1 MSAVLKPEAPH
12 ALPNA
17 LEHLV
22 PLFVEA
28 KRAEDAAK
36 KARVEIEERILAVA
50 PAKEEGSTTTEAA
63 GFKVTTTGKLSYKA
77 DDLDALREVCRTWDA
92 NLVPIKTVHAIDET
106 GCRFLRAN
114 RPELW
119 AQVAR
124 VVTVAP
130 AKTAVKV
137 GV

>member
-1 MSAVLKPEAPH
+1 MSAVPTAVAE
-12 ALPNA
+12 LPNA
-17 LEHLV
+17 LDHLV
-22 PLFVEA
+22 PLFIEA
-28 KRAEDAAK
+28 KRAEEAAK
-36 KARVEIEERILAVA
+36 AKRIEIEERILAVA

-77 DDLDALREVCRTWDA
+77 DDLEALREITRKWDA
-92 NLVPIKTVHAIDET
+92 NLVPIKTTHALDDT
-106 GCRFLRAN
+106 GCKYLRRE

-124 VVTVAP
+124 VITVAP

>member
-50 PAKEEGSTTTEAA
+50 PAREEGSTTTEAA